1 MEKIKTYKNIELK
14 DNDFSTSKLPKIRK
28 DFIAQLENALMF
40 LDYKSSDIYH
50 SEAKSKINLNTFN
63 GAWLVDLSLKHE
75 CDDDFM
81 LKPLGE
87 LQVTPDMFPNINM
100 KTMNM
105 SGDIA
110 YISKVRALNRKE
122 RMGLKSYRYILSH
135 RVGFLDYG
143 KQKWW
148 TDERGFG
155 FNGVKKLSDGSII
168 MTPTPMSIE
177 RGYAFSDEE
186 IRSWLKKDID
196 SDESTYK
203 ISMRDIHVAYQ
214 LALTY
219 NYEWSCYIRENEN
232 SIGIRIPIHPS
243 SSKEV
248 FLLRNIEKNKRKKAI
263 VNFVKDHYRKVK
275 NVKGEDTSILIKKHL
290 RGDLKFNWRGLEVH
304 ITPSPYDLKKYAS
317 KKVKSKVIQL
327 D

>member
-1 MEKIKTYKNIELK
+1 MNEVKTYKNAELAK
-14 DNDFSTSKLPKIRK
+14 EDFSTAKLPPIRK

-40 LDYKSSDIYH
+40 LDYKNSDMYH
-50 SEAKSKINLNTFN
+50 SEAKKQININTFN
-63 GAWLVDLSLKHE
+63 GAWLTDVSLRHE

-100 KTMNM
+100 KIMSM
-105 SGDIA
+105 SGDVA
-110 YISKVRALNRKE
+110 YLSKIRALNGKE
-122 RMGLKSYRYILSH
+122 RRGLKAYRYILSH

-155 FNGVKKLSDGSII
+155 FNGVRQSQKGEII
-168 MTPTPMSIE
+168 MSPVPMSIE
-177 RGYAFSDEE
+177 RGYVFSDSEIKGWLNEE
-186 IRSWLKKDID
+186 LKT
-196 SDESTYK
+196 ESSSYK
-203 ISMRDIHVAYQ
+203 LSLRDIHVAYQ

-219 NYEWSCYIRENEN
+219 EYEWSCYIRENEN
-232 SIGIRIPIHPS
+232 SIGVRIPIHPS

-263 VNFVKDHYRKVK
+263 INFVKDHYRKVK

-304 ITPSPYDLKKYAS
+304 ITPSPHDLKKYAS
-317 KKVKSKVIQL
+317 KKVMSNVIKL